1 MDYEKKE
8 DVSLKNKKLKK
19 KIINEYIYIV
29 LIILILYISLPFL
42 FEYMIGDNKGIDGIG
57 QALAIGIL
65 LNIVKYIFTFIFC
78 VVNPIRIFILYK
90 NEIKKISS
98 KVKKNIYTIT
108 IFFPILLAIL
118 IILEVPISN
127 YLYTLKYETGK
138 NDYTISQE
146 NYKMPIDFYNELNER
161 KLLFNENTSKIM
173 NRLNGNHNSNN
184 YIHIGEEMI
193 SQKCYAKS
201 LMFGLKNETFY
212 DSISNENIITDMYQ
226 KTFPAYIYNAILT
239 LPSQNE
245 KLQYAALGRYSYNS
259 DDYGD
264 YKPMFKDY
272 YIECKILYV
281 DEDIYAIIG
290 VGQSYDI
297 EKYFNDEKKDY
308 NSYYTYPYNMIISE
322 KDNITTFF
330 NNKYYPN
337 GAITNKGNC
346 FEMKPNT
353 NQNTWEE
360 LYSVKKV
367 DKVDVY
373 TINEIAKELQDNILK
388 NSIEFHFTKIN

>member
-193 SQKCYAKS
+193 SQKC
-201 LMFGLKNETFY
+201 
-212 DSISNENIITDMYQ
+212 
-226 KTFPAYIYNAILT
+226 
-239 LPSQNE
+239 
-245 KLQYAALGRYSYNS
+245 
-259 DDYGD
+259 
-264 YKPMFKDY
+264 
-272 YIECKILYV
+272 
-281 DEDIYAIIG
+281 
-290 VGQSYDI
+290 
-297 EKYFNDEKKDY
+297 
-308 NSYYTYPYNMIISE
+308 
-322 KDNITTFF
+322 
-330 NNKYYPN
+330 
-337 GAITNKGNC
+337 
-346 FEMKPNT
+346 
-353 NQNTWEE
+353 
-360 LYSVKKV
+360 
-367 DKVDVY
+367 
-373 TINEIAKELQDNILK
+373 
-388 NSIEFHFTKIN
+388 